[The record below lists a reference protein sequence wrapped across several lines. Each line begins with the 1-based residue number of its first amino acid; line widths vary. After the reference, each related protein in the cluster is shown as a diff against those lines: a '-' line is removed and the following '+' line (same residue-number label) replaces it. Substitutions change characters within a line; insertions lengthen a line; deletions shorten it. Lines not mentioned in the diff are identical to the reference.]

1 MAKEVKKAETKKV
14 PAKTAA
20 PKKVEANKK
29 VAAKKVEAPKEEI
42 KTEKKKSG
50 TYHISKRTTDNMWQ
64 VKVSGGKVIKLFKT
78 KAEAEEYTSR
88 MAQNQDKAI
97 IFHASKGKN
106 KGKFGKL

>member
-1 MAKEVKKAETKKV
+1 MAKEVKKA
-14 PAKTAA
+14 A
-20 PKKVEANKK
+20 PKANAVKVEK
-29 VAAKKVEAPKEEI
+29 KEET
-42 KTEKKKSG
+42 TEKKKSG

-78 KAEAEEYTSR
+78 KAEAEEYTTK

-106 KGKFGKL
+106 KGKFSKL